1 MANRLKTISNKNL
14 YGNVYSHHSGRE
26 ILIRRREVERERE
39 RERER
44 EPWRGGGKNDANII

>member
-26 ILIRRREVERERE
+26 ILIKRREVERERE
-39 RERER
+39 RERT
-44 EPWRGGGKNDANII
+44 GAGVGKNDANII